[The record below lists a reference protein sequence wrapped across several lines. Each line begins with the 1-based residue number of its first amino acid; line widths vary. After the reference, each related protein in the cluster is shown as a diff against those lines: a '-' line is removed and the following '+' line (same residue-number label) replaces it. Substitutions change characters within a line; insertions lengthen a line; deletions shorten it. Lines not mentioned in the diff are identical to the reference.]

1 MVLRTVKCVTAC
13 GALLLAWSL
22 GTPTVEAHWADQA
35 VAEIKVEAA
44 QARITLT
51 FPTSLAI
58 FADDDHD
65 GQLSAQEVRRH
76 RAELE
81 TFLGQHIRVA
91 DGDARGALAVEP
103 ASTGDVT
110 PGPGTHSTL
119 LLVYRWSKPIKT
131 LAIQYELFV
140 PGVST
145 ASCLATIVYG
155 GQVRTFVFT
164 PERRTLTLASGTASL
179 WHQGIS
185 FTALGIRHILTGHD
199 HMLFLVSLLMLGGG
213 LRSLLKTVTAFTV
226 AHSVTLSL
234 TALGIATLPLQLR
247 PDSRTRICHN
257 FETAGYLTGKPG
269 AVAGELQLRG
279 RARSDCGGDCCLSE
293 SRCARRAAVG
303 IHHAALGVRRRC
315 GDRDRL
321 VYPAGLPGI
330 VYLLHPERG

>member
-81 TFLGQHIRVA
+81 IFLGQHIRVA

-110 PGPGTHSTL
+110 RGPAEPAQNRDRLHG
-119 LLVYRWSKPIKT
+119 
-131 LAIQYELFV
+131 
-140 PGVST
+140 
-145 ASCLATIVYG
+145 
-155 GQVRTFVFT
+155 
-164 PERRTLTLASGTASL
+164 RTLCDPVTGGA
-179 WHQGIS
+179 
-185 FTALGIRHILTGHD
+185 RHRHAAPQVGGKRDRAEYRLRGGRK
-199 HMLFLVSLLMLGGG
+199 LVARGACDSHAVV
-213 LRSLLKTVTAFTV
+213 R
-226 AHSVTLSL
+226 H
-234 TALGIATLPLQLR
+234 LQLW

-293 SRCARRAAVG
+293 SRCARHAAVG

-315 GDRDRL
+315 GDRNSVVHTTSPVWFL
-321 VYPAGLPGI
+321 
-330 VYLLHPERG
+330 

>member
-1 MVLRTVKCVTAC
+1 MRPAGRIALRILKRIVAC
-13 GALLLAWSL
+13 GVLLLAWSL
-22 GTPTVEAHWADQA
+22 GTPPVEAHWADQA

-44 QARITLT
+44 QARIVLT

-58 FADDDHD
+58 FADDDRN
-65 GQLSAQEVRRH
+65 GQLSAQEVREH

-131 LAIQYELFV
+131 PAIQYELFV

-199 HMLFLVSLLMLGGG
+199 HMLFLVSLLMMGGG
-213 LRSLLKTVTAFTV
+213 LRSWLNT
-226 AHSVTLSL
+226 
-234 TALGIATLPLQLR
+234 
-247 PDSRTRICHN
+247 
-257 FETAGYLTGKPG
+257 
-269 AVAGELQLRG
+269 
-279 RARSDCGGDCCLSE
+279 
-293 SRCARRAAVG
+293 
-303 IHHAALGVRRRC
+303 
-315 GDRDRL
+315 
-321 VYPAGLPGI
+321 
-330 VYLLHPERG
+330 